1 MFIRC
6 SHGHVIFFTWCSPWS
21 CCHNV
26 NQVVI
31 MIMLSY
37 WAPDAHN
44 GHVITVFAR
53 CSQLSCLHIVHHL
66 FTMAR
71 SSQCSPLAYHKH
83 VIKLFTKCSTLS
95 CHHNVYQMLTIVMS
109 SRCLPTAQ
117 HSLSL
122 KCSPSA
128 HHVMSYQCLPGFHHG
143 SYHCVRGVHCHF
155 ITMLIKYSSQSCY
168 QVLTTVMLSSA
179 HNGHV
184 ITVHQV
190 FTTGI

>member
-1 MFIRC
+1 MLTMVMSSQCLPGAHSCHVFIL
-6 SHGHVIFFTWCSPWS
+6 FTTCSPWQG
-21 CCHNV
+21 HLNV
-26 NQVVI
+26 YHLLTTS
-31 MIMLSY
+31 MS
-37 WAPDAHN
+37 
-44 GHVITVFAR
+44 
-53 CSQLSCLHIVHHL
+53 SSCLPNAQHSHII
-66 FTMAR
+66 TMFIK
-71 SSQCSPLAYHKH
+71 CSP
-83 VIKLFTKCSTLS
+83 
-95 CHHNVYQMLTIVMS
+95 VMS

-143 SYHCVRGVHCHF
+143 SYHCVRGVHCHS